1 MLYTANPCA
10 DAERHFDAIE
20 EAGAAEEERD
30 IEEHARLARAFTDA
44 ARRGPSAK
52 LEGITADEALY
63 EVNNAS
69 PELLEAFFW
78 SAAKD
83 RFHTL
88 GHNAICEMADVWATQ
103 KLAENKRK
111 QRGWAA

>member
-1 MLYTANPCA
+1 MFLTANPCA
-10 DAERHFDAIE
+10 DAERYYDAIE

-30 IEEHARLARAFTDA
+30 IEEHARLCRAFTDA
-44 ARRGPSAK
+44 ARLGPGAK

-63 EVNNAS
+63 EVNCTS

-83 RFHTL
+83 RLHTL

-111 QRGWAA
+111 QGGWGA